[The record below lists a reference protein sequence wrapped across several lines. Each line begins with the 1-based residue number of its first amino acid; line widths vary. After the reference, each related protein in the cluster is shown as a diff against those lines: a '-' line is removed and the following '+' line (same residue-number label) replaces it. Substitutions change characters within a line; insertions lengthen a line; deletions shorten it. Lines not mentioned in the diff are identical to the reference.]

1 MGSTQSTWGPI
12 SQRKLERMSNGYN
25 AQFGESLQ
33 SALAS
38 METEDGSTP
47 MAMSG
52 GRRRGGG
59 DDGVAAM
66 GISPMNIPDTPQN
79 TPSQSWASQASPAR
93 HGHRGRPILCLH
105 RSKRRLQRFT

>member
-1 MGSTQSTWGPI
+1 MGYQRRVHGDPSL
-12 SQRKLERMSNGYN
+12 RKLERMSNGYN

-52 GRRRGGG
+52 GRRRGGRGGASSGGMLSSGGG
-59 DDGVAAM
+59 DDDGAAAM

-79 TPSQSWASQASPAR
+79 TPSQSWASQASQ
-93 HGHRGRPILCLH
+93 HR
-105 RSKRRLQRFT
+105 

>member
-38 METEDGSTP
+38 MGTEDGSTP

-52 GRRRGGG
+52 GRRRGGRG
-59 DDGVAAM
+59 GASSGGMLSSGGGDDDGVAAM

-79 TPSQSWASQASPAR
+79 TPSQSWASQASQ
-93 HGHRGRPILCLH
+93 HR
-105 RSKRRLQRFT
+105 